1 MAKSDDFVHL
11 HLHSDY
17 SQLDGLGKVSEYV
30 ELAAKRGSPAIAFT
44 DHGTMRGYL
53 QQHTQCEKHNVK
65 PIYGTEFYVSPDMRR
80 RGLSDD
86 EKVFLTKDLPRKD
99 HRKAIEKHE
108 EQIGL
113 RDRWHITVWAYNQ
126 QGLQN
131 LYRLSSAAWIEG
143 FYYKARIDLPALI
156 EHGEGLMVST
166 GCLASPIHEQW
177 REGKKK
183 AALEFA
189 DRLHDAFGDRLWLEI
204 QPHNI
209 KIQRLANLL
218 CTKLRDRYPKSRLL
232 ATQDA
237 HYVRQGDAPHHDC
250 LLCIGTNA
258 QIDDQERFRFD
269 GDEFFFKS
277 RRQMRE
283 SFEKAHPGLSDKQV
297 TEALN
302 STLVFAERC
311 SAVVEV
317 DYKKALLPDP
327 GIPEEYGGD
336 AFKFLKTLCLD
347 GWSWRNIK
355 ARAERYAMA
364 NSLDVPHAVAIYRDR
379 LLAELKLIRSMKFE
393 RYFIMVFDIYREA
406 RKRKIFVGPGRGS
419 VGGSLAAYLLGIHS
433 VDPIQHGLLFERFI
447 NPDRKDL
454 PDIDMDFED
463 SRRGEMIEYM
473 RNKYGTENVCQ
484 ISTIGKLSGK
494 SCFKDVCRVTGVPY
508 TLANALTASII
519 HRNPHEEREFNCIED
534 SFGQENLKA
543 FDKKFPAVKLHGMAI
558 EGTAKTLGI
567 HAAGLIASP
576 VPLRDI
582 TPLEVRNS
590 GGEKTVV
597 CALDMNDAAKIGL
610 VKLDFLGLKTLTV
623 IRKCLEAI
631 KERHGKTYD
640 LESEE
645 FDIDDPKVL
654 QAFTDHDYIG
664 VFQYDSPSADQ
675 VCKGVTFDRFADV
688 PTMTALNRPGT
699 TDSGMDEQ
707 FRKRKANP
715 KLLKKHDF
723 HPIVS
728 NIAKDTL
735 GVLCYQEHLIE
746 IFKQVG
752 GMTPGEAD
760 SLRRAVGKK
769 LAKEEIEKYR
779 EGFVKGAEKVG
790 VSSDIAGRLMDAIV
804 KFANYGFNK
813 SHATEYGLI
822 GYWCMW
828 LKTYYP
834 LEFFWAL
841 LWAESDTDKIKKYAV
856 EAKRREI
863 AVLPAHVNTSG
874 AKFTINGEEI
884 WGSLVDIKGVGD
896 KAAEDIQAKAPF
908 KSFVDFVV
916 RIDRRRC
923 NRGAVV
929 ALVRAGAFFGMV
941 NVRWLIENMDDFWKQ
956 LAKAV
961 GKKGDAQAAAIEVLE
976 ELVEAGKKESEYDQE
991 ELKLIQA
998 EQNPLA
1004 FMNHPMDAYK
1014 SFIKREI
1021 KVSTT
1026 PMDGDFFEE
1035 FDSKGIY
1042 VSGIITG
1049 VRKHQVGDYGD
1060 REKDHPDFGKP
1071 YANVNIQD
1079 STGTERRVKFAPHV
1093 YQENQAAIDAGAGKP
1108 LLIHCSPNLEFES
1121 IRGNFAVNLQALRM
1135 KLKAGQEL
1143 SIWEQIVTGRHPAS
1157 VREWSSE
1164 AVKLQHTENRGF
1176 FKGDITRFTGVV
1188 THIQRHTDKKGR
1200 KMAYLGLLD
1209 ARGHYVRAIAFA
1221 DAWRSIRR
1229 VIKTGLLLRAPLS
1242 ARREGKGVTAIF
1254 EHGKVTCYGARA

>member
-1 MAKSDDFVHL
+1 MAQKDDFVHL

-86 EKVFLTKDLPRKD
+86 EKAFITKDLPRKD

-113 RDRWHITVWAYNQ
+113 RDRWHITVWAYSQ

-143 FYYKARIDLPALI
+143 FYYKARIDLSALI

-277 RRQMRE
+277 RKQMRE
-283 SFEKAHPGLSDKQV
+283 SFERAHPGLSDKQV

-336 AFKFLKTLCLD
+336 TFKFLKTLCLD

-364 NSLDVPHAVAIYRDR
+364 NSLDVPHAIAIYRDR
-379 LLAELKLIRSMKFE
+379 LLAELKLIRAMKFE
-393 RYFIMVFDIYREA
+393 RYFVMVFDIYREA

-494 SCFKDVCRVTGVPY
+494 SCFKDVCRVVGVPY
-508 TLANALTASII
+508 TLANSLTASII

-631 KERHGKTYD
+631 KERHGKAYD

-654 QAFTDHDYIG
+654 KAFTDHDYIG

-707 FRKRKANP
+707 FRKRKADP

-779 EGFVKGAEKVG
+779 EGFVKGADKVG
-790 VSSDIAGRLMDAIV
+790 VSADIAGA
-804 KFANYGFNK
+804 
-813 SHATEYGLI
+813 
-822 GYWCMW
+822 
-828 LKTYYP
+828 
-834 LEFFWAL
+834 
-841 LWAESDTDKIKKYAV
+841 
-856 EAKRREI
+856 
-863 AVLPAHVNTSG
+863 
-874 AKFTINGEEI
+874 
-884 WGSLVDIKGVGD
+884 
-896 KAAEDIQAKAPF
+896 
-908 KSFVDFVV
+908 
-916 RIDRRRC
+916 
-923 NRGAVV
+923 
-929 ALVRAGAFFGMV
+929 
-941 NVRWLIENMDDFWKQ
+941 
-956 LAKAV
+956 
-961 GKKGDAQAAAIEVLE
+961 
-976 ELVEAGKKESEYDQE
+976 
-991 ELKLIQA
+991 
-998 EQNPLA
+998 
-1004 FMNHPMDAYK
+1004 
-1014 SFIKREI
+1014 
-1021 KVSTT
+1021 
-1026 PMDGDFFEE
+1026 
-1035 FDSKGIY
+1035 
-1042 VSGIITG
+1042 
-1049 VRKHQVGDYGD
+1049 
-1060 REKDHPDFGKP
+1060 
-1071 YANVNIQD
+1071 
-1079 STGTERRVKFAPHV
+1079 
-1093 YQENQAAIDAGAGKP
+1093 
-1108 LLIHCSPNLEFES
+1108 
-1121 IRGNFAVNLQALRM
+1121 
-1135 KLKAGQEL
+1135 
-1143 SIWEQIVTGRHPAS
+1143 
-1157 VREWSSE
+1157 
-1164 AVKLQHTENRGF
+1164 
-1176 FKGDITRFTGVV
+1176 
-1188 THIQRHTDKKGR
+1188 
-1200 KMAYLGLLD
+1200 
-1209 ARGHYVRAIAFA
+1209 
-1221 DAWRSIRR
+1221 
-1229 VIKTGLLLRAPLS
+1229 
-1242 ARREGKGVTAIF
+1242 
-1254 EHGKVTCYGARA
+1254 